1 MKILPKASFSQ
12 SHRKGSGRFASCLF
26 FLIALASSITVR
38 SWLVA
43 PLVVHEPDAHGEACY
58 ILAGG
63 GAIWE
68 RLDAG
73 ADLVQMGRVEA
84 LIIMADDSVGPYSF
98 KDHASWPR
106 IKWLLDYLAWRGVPR
121 SKVIVLDQADG
132 MLGTLSEARNVAKN
146 LPSKVK
152 TLVVVSSTP
161 HMRRSIMAFERSL
174 HPEVKIVPYAATTF
188 ENSYER
194 YHPIWVEYL
203 KLLVYFVIA

>member
-1 MKILPKASFSQ
+1 MERRGKIIGQFTICC
-12 SHRKGSGRFASCLF
+12 FV
-26 FLIALASSITVR
+26 LIVISSSITVR
-38 SWLVA
+38 SWIVA
-43 PLVVHEPDAHGEACY
+43 PLVVHEPNAQGDACY

-73 ADLVQMGRVEA
+73 ADLVQLGRAET
-84 LIIMADDSVGPYSF
+84 LIITGDDSVGPYSF
-98 KDHASWPR
+98 KEHASWPR
-106 IKWLLDYLAWRGVPR
+106 TNWLLDYLAWRGVPS
-121 SKVIVLDQADG
+121 SKVIVLEQTDG
-132 MLGTLSEARNVAKN
+132 MFGTLNEARNVAKH

-161 HMRRSIMAFERSL
+161 HMRRTLMAFERSL
-174 HPEVKIVPYAATTF
+174 PSQVEVVPYAATTF

-203 KLLVYFVIA
+203 KLLAYFVIA